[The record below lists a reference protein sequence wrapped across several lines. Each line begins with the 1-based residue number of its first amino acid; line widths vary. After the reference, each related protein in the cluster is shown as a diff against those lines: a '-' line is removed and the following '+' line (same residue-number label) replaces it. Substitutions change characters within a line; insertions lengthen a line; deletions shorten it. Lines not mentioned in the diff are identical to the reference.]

1 MENINLAI
9 VEDDAV
15 IRESLE
21 NFLAVVHI
29 LRYKFK
35 RVIKIAGKK
44 ANQSGVFQSKATG
57 ILGSGTSFNREER
70 GSDAEPLH

>member
-1 MENINLAI
+1 

-35 RVIKIAGKK
+35 RVIKIARQKGKPERSFSK
-44 ANQSGVFQSKATG
+44 QGNRDFRVRHEFQS
-57 ILGSGTSFNREER
+57 
-70 GSDAEPLH
+70 

>member
-1 MENINLAI
+1 
-9 VEDDAV
+9 V

-35 RVIKIAGKK
+35 RVIKIAGKRNK
-44 ANQSGVFQSKATG
+44 AERSYSKQKNRDFKIRHEFQS
-57 ILGSGTSFNREER
+57 
-70 GSDAEPLH
+70 

>member
-35 RVIKIAGKK
+35 RVIKIAGKRNK
-44 ANQSGVFQSKATG
+44 SERSYSKQKNRDFKIRHEFQS
-57 ILGSGTSFNREER
+57 
-70 GSDAEPLH
+70 